1 MSERTPVGV
10 LVSGAGTNLDAL
22 LQACR
27 DPDFPARVALVV
39 SNRRSAHALDV
50 ALGWGVP
57 AVALPQADFGG
68 DAAAR
73 DREIHERFQAAGVR
87 LVVCAG
93 YDRILSDEFLDAYP
107 DAILNVHP
115 SLLPAFAGGM
125 DAVERALAR
134 GVRVTGCT
142 VQLLERGEADG
153 GPIVL
158 QTAVPVEMD
167 DDAATLRRRIH
178 ETRVGA
184 APARGGALVH
194 RPAPARRQP
203 RPGAPRARAGIG
215 LSMRALLSV
224 SDKTGLVEF
233 ARGLVEHGYDLIA
246 TSSTSRALAEAG
258 VEVQSVADVTG
269 FPEMLDGRV
278 RTLHPAI
285 HAGILAR
292 RDDPEHMRQLA
303 ESRFEPIDMVVSS
316 LYPFCRH
323 AGTAVRTTTRLSR
336 TSTSAAQP

>member
-1 MSERTPVGV
+1 VSERTQVGV

-27 DPDFPARVALVV
+27 DPAFPARVALVV

-68 DAAAR
+68 DPQAR
-73 DREIHERFQAAGVR
+73 DREIRARFQAAGIR

-107 DAILNVHP
+107 DAIINVHP

-125 DAVERALAR
+125 DAIERALAR

-158 QTAVPVEMD
+158 QKAVPVEMD
-167 DDAATLRRRIH
+167 DDAASLRQRIH
-178 ETRVGA
+178 QAEWELLPQAVALWSADRLQRVGN
-184 APARGGALVH
+184 RVRVL
-194 RPAPARRQP
+194 PAPEV
-203 RPGAPRARAGIG
+203 AP
-215 LSMRALLSV
+215 V
-224 SDKTGLVEF
+224 
-233 ARGLVEHGYDLIA
+233 
-246 TSSTSRALAEAG
+246 
-258 VEVQSVADVTG
+258 
-269 FPEMLDGRV
+269 
-278 RTLHPAI
+278 
-285 HAGILAR
+285 
-292 RDDPEHMRQLA
+292 
-303 ESRFEPIDMVVSS
+303 
-316 LYPFCRH
+316 
-323 AGTAVRTTTRLSR
+323 
-336 TSTSAAQP
+336 

>member
-1 MSERTPVGV
+1 VSERTQVGV

-27 DPDFPARVALVV
+27 DPAFPARVALVV

-68 DAAAR
+68 DPQAR
-73 DREIHERFQAAGVR
+73 DREIRARFQAAGIR

-107 DAILNVHP
+107 DAIINVHP

-125 DAVERALAR
+125 DAIERALAR

-158 QTAVPVEMD
+158 QKAVPVEMD
-167 DDAATLRRRIH
+167 DDAASLRQRIH
-178 ETRVGA
+178 HAEWELLPQAVALWSTDRLQRVGN
-184 APARGGALVH
+184 RVRVL
-194 RPAPARRQP
+194 PAPEV
-203 RPGAPRARAGIG
+203 AP
-215 LSMRALLSV
+215 V
-224 SDKTGLVEF
+224 
-233 ARGLVEHGYDLIA
+233 
-246 TSSTSRALAEAG
+246 
-258 VEVQSVADVTG
+258 
-269 FPEMLDGRV
+269 
-278 RTLHPAI
+278 
-285 HAGILAR
+285 
-292 RDDPEHMRQLA
+292 
-303 ESRFEPIDMVVSS
+303 
-316 LYPFCRH
+316 
-323 AGTAVRTTTRLSR
+323 
-336 TSTSAAQP
+336 

>member
-1 MSERTPVGV
+1 VTERTQVGV

-22 LQACR
+22 LQTCR
-27 DPDFPARVALVV
+27 DPEFPARVALVV

-68 DAAAR
+68 DARAR
-73 DREIHERFQAAGVR
+73 DREINHRFEEAGVR

-93 YDRILSDEFLDAYP
+93 YDRILSDEFIDAYP

-158 QTAVPVEMD
+158 QAPVSVEMD
-167 DDAATLRRRIH
+167 DDVATLRQRIH
-178 ETRVGA
+178 QAEWVLLPQAVALWSTDRLQRDGDRIRV
-184 APARGGALVH
+184 L
-194 RPAPARRQP
+194 PAPEV
-203 RPGAPRARAGIG
+203 AP
-215 LSMRALLSV
+215 V
-224 SDKTGLVEF
+224 
-233 ARGLVEHGYDLIA
+233 
-246 TSSTSRALAEAG
+246 
-258 VEVQSVADVTG
+258 
-269 FPEMLDGRV
+269 
-278 RTLHPAI
+278 
-285 HAGILAR
+285 
-292 RDDPEHMRQLA
+292 
-303 ESRFEPIDMVVSS
+303 
-316 LYPFCRH
+316 
-323 AGTAVRTTTRLSR
+323 
-336 TSTSAAQP
+336 